1 MNTRVECRQSSEP
14 LGKSGLVPL
23 VMTRTVVNIVQQL
36 YIHFYL
42 PLLSLANF
50 HVPAKDNVFDDV
62 IFTEI
67 YGQAANK
74 IIQQYKDDALGLP
87 SFPQNKRPR
96 YDRYDRPHSG
106 TPGRFGPPR
115 GQYGHPGGYGHAGG
129 YRNPYGSGGGGG
141 GGGYARGG
149 GGYPPAGGY
158 GGYRPMYPP
167 YASPMYGGPPPPPR
181 RGNFGY
187 GPPSGSSY
195 GGGGGGG
202 RSPYGYG
209 PPPSR
214 GYYGRY

>member
-1 MNTRVECRQSSEP
+1 MSTK
-14 LGKSGLVPL
+14 LWTTGKVWISAFGYDKNSC
-23 VMTRTVVNIVQQL
+23 VNIVQQL
-36 YIHFYL
+36 YYTHFYL

-115 GQYGHPGGYGHAGG
+115 LAGFQQG
-129 YRNPYGSGGGGG
+129 FLTALSHSLLKK
-141 GGGYARGG
+141 
-149 GGYPPAGGY
+149 
-158 GGYRPMYPP
+158 
-167 YASPMYGGPPPPPR
+167 SP
-181 RGNFGY
+181 
-187 GPPSGSSY
+187 
-195 GGGGGGG
+195 
-202 RSPYGYG
+202 
-209 PPPSR
+209 
-214 GYYGRY
+214 